1 MLIGT
6 HHNLINFTNSSQSQ
20 DACGRQ
26 FLCRVHHSWASNEG
40 SFENMIPTNNL
51 YSRIWKITKAFIG
64 NWRFLIFI
72 QYYLN
77 NTHDHCNHRYPI
89 PTAKKVAVS
98 KIALRSHQKR
108 NQIQLPLFKNDNSA
122 LFQQKVNGIIWK
134 TSTNGEY
141 VCVCVF
147 FFFFNNLFIY
157 FSLFWIYLGVLN
169 HVNVNFI
176 LAIWSPTY
184 MI

>member
-1 MLIGT
+1 MKNYKSFHWKLKIP
-6 HHNLINFTNSSQSQ
+6 HFHPILFKQHPRPLQPSLSNPNSQ
-20 DACGRQ
+20 
-26 FLCRVHHSWASNEG
+26 
-40 SFENMIPTNNL
+40 
-51 YSRIWKITKAFIG
+51 
-64 NWRFLIFI
+64 
-72 QYYLN
+72 
-77 NTHDHCNHRYPI
+77 
-89 PTAKKVAVS
+89 KVAVS

-141 VCVCVF
+141 VCVCF

>member
-1 MLIGT
+1 MKNYKSFHWKLKIP
-6 HHNLINFTNSSQSQ
+6 HFHPILFKQHPRPLQPSLSNPNSQ
-20 DACGRQ
+20 
-26 FLCRVHHSWASNEG
+26 
-40 SFENMIPTNNL
+40 
-51 YSRIWKITKAFIG
+51 
-64 NWRFLIFI
+64 
-72 QYYLN
+72 
-77 NTHDHCNHRYPI
+77 
-89 PTAKKVAVS
+89 KVAVS

-176 LAIWSPTY
+176 LAI
-184 MI
+184 